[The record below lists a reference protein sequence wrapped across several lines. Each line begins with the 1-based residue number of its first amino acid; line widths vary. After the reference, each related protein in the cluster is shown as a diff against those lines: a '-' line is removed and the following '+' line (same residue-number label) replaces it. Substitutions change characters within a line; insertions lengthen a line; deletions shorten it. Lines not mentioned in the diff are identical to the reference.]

1 MEIACSVDSRFDP
14 PIHFRTQACSD
25 VLSSSRQR
33 PMESAVYTVLNHPSV
48 RTTSRTGGKRGIRV
62 SHTKKITLLM
72 HTQEIRFYT
81 YIMILVHKKK
91 RGRKDGE
98 GGGGRYYRRR
108 KNAR

>member
-1 MEIACSVDSRFDP
+1 M
-14 PIHFRTQACSD
+14 
-25 VLSSSRQR
+25 
-33 PMESAVYTVLNHPSV
+33 
-48 RTTSRTGGKRGIRV
+48 